1 MTMRKSK
8 FNIIFLF
15 ILYSQVE
22 ILMAAT
28 NQWSNA
34 GSGISVSVNV
44 VDFHEGHLDTLYA
57 GSVHG
62 LYRSDDGG
70 LNWQLRGVSLIDRS
84 ILSLAI
90 NPQKPKTIYAGTRSG
105 MWFSEDAGSTWM
117 MVDHF
122 DTGVLSI
129 STGVNNL
136 VYAGTFGQ
144 GVFKS
149 PDAGVTWAH
158 ISTGFLSEIIFCV
171 EVHPLNSDIVYAGT
185 DNGMYKST
193 DAGISWML
201 IDKFS
206 GLSVRSIAIGV
217 EAGSGSV
224 NVGTFGQGVFISSDG
239 GNEWQASNNG
249 LTDLNVR
256 AVAID
261 SERPDLFFAGTSS
274 EGFYRSKDSG
284 RTWSSINDGLTNF
297 SIRTISLISGDERRV
312 LVGTAGSGVYSIDFV
327 PEPVIRPSVYKL
339 DLGAVKVSE
348 TASKMLEINNDGTE
362 ELIISEITTKETGN
376 FSTSPKDF
384 VVPVGG
390 SKQIQIDFHPVSVG
404 DIVENIE
411 INSNDRD
418 TPTLELEVRGI
429 GQQAS
434 LTLTPSEIQFGD
446 VALGS
451 YVDTFIVL
459 SNIGNISAKLR
470 NAYFENDSFR
480 LMSNLPSLLLSGSEI
495 KLQLRFI
502 PSMAKGISSRFVVL
516 GEDESKIEA
525 LVDGVGSASEL
536 TLSTT
541 MLDFSTVELVS
552 DSLGV
557 VLISNSGNIS
567 LRVNDLSI
575 EGQGFTV
582 ASEERF
588 VVEPAQEHRVLIR
601 FSPQIAGEY
610 VGQLLIRSDARI
622 NAEVRVP
629 LRGNGSALALRAQNG
644 LHVGRGI
651 SRMLNADLDANGSI
665 DVVLAD
671 SAAGSL
677 RILLNDGNGNFET
690 QQRIPTNRST
700 YGNWDSP
707 NAMAVAPI
715 YGDALDLIVADPM
728 ARILSVL
735 RNNGVGNLASDRNDI
750 YIGYTVADV
759 LPLDID
765 ADGDFDLA
773 TANSDAAS
781 VLVLKNN
788 GRGTF
793 STRDAYQVD
802 LSPID
807 LASGNL
813 NEDIFPDIVV
823 ANSGSGSV
831 SVMLGD
837 GSGKFN
843 EPYEIQ
849 VGLNTTRVHVADIDA
864 DGDNDIIAANQ
875 GSKDIAI
882 VVNNGDGTF
891 YLDQRVPVGLAAIDM
906 DLSDLTLDVFSDIVV
921 VGGDGE
927 FLTFIENNGN
937 FNFSTRQVVTAK
949 SIISDVAIF
958 DVNNDGANDI
968 VAIAPSDEELVVFLN
983 EDARRGDAPRPPT
996 KLMAND
1002 LGQDLG
1008 RRVELNWFAPEID
1021 EQLGRTTHYVIYR
1034 ADSIEGDYVAID
1046 TVRQGL
1052 RRYVDVAATLADT
1065 FFYNVV
1071 ASNASVSSAPSDTV
1085 WAISE
1090 PAPFFEFEVRNEGP
1104 YSIGDTIVVR
1114 TFVIPTVHSVTG
1126 ISLYLSYD
1134 DSSLTLIDA
1143 QTDSLITN
1151 SSKNLST
1158 TIPFNVD
1165 GLFAGRVYQNKLHN
1179 GAVGKVDLSILQSV
1193 GTALIDPGIVP
1204 VYLGELRFVANVE
1217 DQSILNIDNDLNN
1230 NRISAIADVDG
1241 SLVMPFI
1248 PAIPLEIAVND
1259 FLVRG
1264 NIKLQAWPAN
1274 TGSAVTVLLYDE
1286 AGELFLSPSNDLDPL
1301 KFGIQRLVDGNGDFN
1316 LRQVPPGSYDV
1327 LVKSPT
1333 HLQVR
1338 AQGGK
1343 VLVGEELADTTLNF
1357 EWVGRDTS
1365 SILLAGDANDDNR
1378 INLADFALLVDFF
1391 NQDVA
1396 QEPNARQSD
1405 FNGDDIVNIADFFL
1419 LAENFGLVGM
1429 EWSLPASKRPE
1440 VMYELER
1447 GHHGELRFTNSLSLR
1462 GMTLLV
1468 GKSPNDLTISGSIW
1482 DRPDVVT
1489 RIWQEKNGLR
1499 IASVLTD
1506 EAVDASVGSPFFV
1519 LPPEVSLLS
1528 GELLME
1534 DGTILRIG
1542 MKEQVYL
1549 NVTNKLLNN
1558 YPNPFNPQTTIPFI
1572 LANDGHVDLKIYNS
1586 MGQIIRSL
1594 FSGQI
1599 KRGAHDFAWDGKNDA
1614 RKSVASG
1621 IYFYRLRVK
1630 DQLMVRRLLLVR

>member
-1 MTMRKSK
+1 MRKSK

-15 ILYSQVE
+15 IVSSQVG

-28 NQWSNA
+28 NEWSNA
-34 GSGISVSVNV
+34 GSGISAAVNV

-70 LNWQLRGVSLIDRS
+70 RNWQLRGVSLIDRN

-90 NPQKPKTIYAGTRSG
+90 NPQKPKTVYAGTRSG
-105 MWFSEDAGSTWM
+105 MWLSEDAGSTWAA
-117 MVDHF
+117 VAGF
-122 DTGVLSI
+122 DTGVLSL
-129 STGVNNL
+129 STGINNR

-144 GVFKS
+144 GVFRS
-149 PDAGVTWAH
+149 LDGGDTWAN
-158 ISTGFLSEIIFCV
+158 ISSGFLSEIIFCV
-171 EVHPLNSDIVYAGT
+171 VVHPLNPDIVYAGT

-193 DAGISWML
+193 DAGVNWTLM
-201 IDKFS
+201 DEFS

-239 GNEWQASNNG
+239 GNQWQASNNG

-256 AVAID
+256 AIAID
-261 SERPDLFFAGTSS
+261 SESPGVFFAGTSS

-284 RTWSSINDGLTNF
+284 RTWSSINNGLSNL
-297 SIRTISLISGDERRV
+297 SVRTISLISGDERRV

-327 PEPVIRPSVYKL
+327 PEPIIRTSVYKL

-348 TASKMLEINNDGTE
+348 TDFKMFEIYNDGTE
-362 ELIISEITTKETGN
+362 ELIVSEIITKNTGN
-376 FSTSPKDF
+376 FSVSLKDF
-384 VVPVGG
+384 VIPVGG
-390 SKQIQIDFHPVSVG
+390 SKQIQIDFHPVAVG

-411 INSNDRD
+411 IKSNDRD
-418 TPTLELEVRGI
+418 TPVSELEVIGL
-429 GQQAS
+429 GQQVS
-434 LTLTPSEIQFGD
+434 LILTPSEVQFDD
-446 VALGS
+446 VALDS

-480 LMSNLPSLLLSGSEI
+480 LMSILPNLLLPGNEI

-502 PSMAKGISSRFVVL
+502 PSIAKGISSRFVVL
-516 GEDESKIEA
+516 GEDDSKVEA
-525 LVDGVGSASEL
+525 TVDGVGSASEL

-541 MLDFSTVELVS
+541 NFDFSTVELVS

-567 LRVNDLSI
+567 LRVDELSVD
-575 EGQGFTV
+575 GQGFTV
-582 ASEERF
+582 ASEESF
-588 VVEPAQEHRVLIR
+588 VVEPAQEHRVVIR
-601 FSPQIAGEY
+601 FSPQTAGEY
-610 VGQLLIRSDARI
+610 VGQLVIRSDARI

-629 LRGNGSALALRAQNG
+629 LRGIGSALALRAQNG

-651 SRMLNADLDANGSI
+651 SRMLNADLDANGAI
-665 DVVLAD
+665 DIVLAD
-671 SAAGSL
+671 SVAGSL
-677 RILLNDGNGNFET
+677 RILLNDGNGNFGT
-690 QQRIPTNRST
+690 QQRIPSNSVT
-700 YGNWDSP
+700 YGDWDSP
-707 NAMAVAPI
+707 NSMAVAPI
-715 YGDALDLIVADPM
+715 YGEAPDLIVADPM
-728 ARILSVL
+728 ARTLSVL
-735 RNNGVGNLASDRNDI
+735 RNNGAGDLASDRNDI
-750 YIGYTVADV
+750 YIGYTVAAV
-759 LPLDID
+759 LPLDVD

-781 VLVLKNN
+781 VMVLQNN

-793 STRDAYQVD
+793 STRDAYQVA
-802 LSPID
+802 LSPTD
-807 LASGNL
+807 LTGGNL
-813 NEDIFPDIVV
+813 NEDVYPDIVV

-831 SVMLGD
+831 SIMLGD
-837 GSGKFN
+837 GSGKFD

-849 VGLNTTRVHVADIDA
+849 VGLGTTRVHIADIDA

-875 GSKDIAI
+875 ESKDIAI
-882 VVNNGDGTF
+882 VLNDGDGTF
-891 YLDQRVPVGLAAIDM
+891 YLDQRVPVGLAPIDM

-921 VGGDGE
+921 VGGDGD

-937 FNFSTRQVVTAK
+937 SNYSTRQVVTAK
-949 SIISDVAIF
+949 SVLSDVAIF

-996 KLMAND
+996 KLTAND

-1008 RRVELNWFAPEID
+1008 RRVELQWVAPEID

-1034 ADSIEGDYVAID
+1034 ADDREGDYVAID
-1046 TVRQGL
+1046 TVGQGL
-1052 RRYVDVAATLADT
+1052 RRYVDVAATLVDT

-1071 ASNASVSSAPSDTV
+1071 ASNASVSSTPSDTV
-1085 WAISE
+1085 WAISQ

-1104 YSIGDTIVVR
+1104 YSIGDTIAIR
-1114 TFVIPTVHSVTG
+1114 TFLIPTVHSVTG

-1143 QTDSLITN
+1143 LTDSLITN
-1151 SSKNLST
+1151 LSKSLSAAV
-1158 TIPFNVD
+1158 PFNVD
-1165 GLFAGRVYQNKLHN
+1165 GLFTGRVYQNKLHD
-1179 GAVGKVDLSILQSV
+1179 GEVGKVDLSILHSV
-1193 GTALIDPGIVP
+1193 GTALVDPGIDP

-1217 DQSILNIDNDLNN
+1217 DQSILYIDNDVIN

-1248 PAIPLEIAVND
+1248 PAIPLEIAVSD

-1264 NIKLQAWPAN
+1264 NIKLQGWPAN

-1286 AGELFLSPSNDLDPL
+1286 AGKLFMSPSNDLDPL
-1301 KFGIQRLVDGNGDFN
+1301 KFGIQRLVDRNGDFN

-1343 VLVGEELADTTLNF
+1343 VVVGEELADTTLSF

-1391 NQDVA
+1391 NQNVA
-1396 QEPNARQSD
+1396 QEPKARQSD
-1405 FNGDDIVNIADFFL
+1405 FNGDDTVNIADFFL

-1429 EWSLPASKRPE
+1429 EWSLPASKRSRI
-1440 VMYELER
+1440 VYELER
-1447 GHHGELRFTNSLSLR
+1447 GQYGGLRLSNSLSLR
-1462 GMTLLV
+1462 GMALLV
-1468 GKSPNDLTISGSIW
+1468 GGDSPNDLTITGSIW

-1506 EAVDASVGSPFFV
+1506 GAVEAGAGSPV
-1519 LPPEVSLLS
+1519 LGLPSDMSLLS

-1534 DGTILRIG
+1534 DGRILRVG
-1542 MKEQVYL
+1542 MKEKVYL
-1549 NVTNKLLNN
+1549 NATNKLLNN
-1558 YPNPFNPQTTIPFI
+1558 YPNPFNPQTTIPFV
-1572 LANDGHVDLKIYNS
+1572 LANDSHIDLKIYNS
-1586 MGQIIRSL
+1586 LGQIVRSL

-1599 KRGAHDFAWDGKNDA
+1599 KGGSHNFNWDGRNDVE
-1614 RKSVASG
+1614 KPVASG

-1630 DQLMVRRLLLVR
+1630 DQAMVRRLLLVR